1 MLAQPAAERASRT
14 APTRRLNLAIAKFL
28 LLRSL
33 PLRRGRLLLFF
44 DLPRCFPSST
54 DRQSFVRDLPM
65 SSYGDHTKWVFRTL
79 SLNVGTRQNHAPPM
93 GHDWSWHR
101 FGKHLAA
108 QAEYVNN
115 R

>member
-1 MLAQPAAERASRT
+1 MLAQPEIERASRT

-33 PLRRGRLLLFF
+33 PLRRGRLLLVF

-65 SSYGDHTKWVFRTL
+65 SS
-79 SLNVGTRQNHAPPM
+79 
-93 GHDWSWHR
+93 
-101 FGKHLAA
+101 
-108 QAEYVNN
+108 
-115 R
+115 

>member
-1 MLAQPAAERASRT
+1 MTTLPRLRL
-14 APTRRLNLAIAKFL
+14 RRLLRVSDL
-28 LLRSL
+28 L
-33 PLRRGRLLLFF
+33 
-44 DLPRCFPSST
+44 RCFPSST
-54 DRQSFVRDLPM
+54 DRQSFVRDHPM

>member
-28 LLRSL
+28 LLLRSL
-33 PLRRGRLLLFF
+33 PLRRGRLLLVF

-65 SSYGDHTKWVFRTL
+65 SS
-79 SLNVGTRQNHAPPM
+79 
-93 GHDWSWHR
+93 
-101 FGKHLAA
+101 
-108 QAEYVNN
+108 
-115 R
+115 